1 MSSVLEQEPFQKTL
15 RLYMQ
20 PHLLCPTKKGEWGK
34 YQRVGGKW
42 KTEAP
47 SPKEVLLKIWQRAIM
62 FPCLYFPIISYSPHQ
77 TLALRICPPG
87 I

>member
-20 PHLLCPTKKGEWGK
+20 PHLLCPTKKGEWAK
-34 YQRVGGKW
+34 YQKAGGKW

-77 TLALRICPPG
+77 TPALRICPPG